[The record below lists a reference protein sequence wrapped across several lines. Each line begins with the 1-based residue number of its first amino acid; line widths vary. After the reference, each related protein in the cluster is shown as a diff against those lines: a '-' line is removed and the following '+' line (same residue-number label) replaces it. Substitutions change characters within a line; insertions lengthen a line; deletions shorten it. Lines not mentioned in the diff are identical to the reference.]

1 MYIIFGQDAY
11 NKLKENYTLLEVESV
26 IRDATIIP
34 AYCVVPAGQIS
45 LEELG
50 ELEDKKA
57 QHAELLSALR
67 NGETQRCIEIA
78 TKLRGSF
85 GRELDSFYDEILSRL
100 SSS

>member
-1 MYIIFGQDAY
+1 
-11 NKLKENYTLLEVESV
+11 
-26 IRDATIIP
+26 
-34 AYCVVPAGQIS
+34 VVPAGQIP

-67 NGETQRCIEIA
+67 NGKTQQCIETA

-85 GRELDSFYDEILSRL
+85 GGELDSFYDEILSRL